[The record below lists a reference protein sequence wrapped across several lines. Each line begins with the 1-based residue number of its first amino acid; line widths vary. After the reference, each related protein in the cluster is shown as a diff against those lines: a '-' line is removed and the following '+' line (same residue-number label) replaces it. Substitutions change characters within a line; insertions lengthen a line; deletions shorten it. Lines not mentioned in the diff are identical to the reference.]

1 VHEHHTPGSRHKN
14 RLWAVLALTACFL
27 LVEVAGALATGS
39 LSLLADA
46 AHMLVDTGGL
56 LMSLLAVWFAERP
69 ATPAKTYGYYRVE
82 ILAALVNGVV
92 LCVLAAGI
100 LFKAYERL
108 WQPPDVPGAPIL
120 VVAALGLAV
129 NLAGVGLLR
138 SGAGESLNVRGAY
151 LEVLGDA
158 ASSAAVIVAGAVI
171 LLTGWTIADPLA
183 SGAIALFILPRT
195 WTLLRQAV
203 NVLLEGAPPHLDVP
217 EIEAALCAAA
227 GVRRVHDL
235 HVWTLTSGREAM
247 SAHVVVRPD
256 TPADRILDEL
266 HVILHARFGIDH
278 TTIQVESEPASLI
291 QITPPRVTGG

>member
-1 VHEHHTPGSRHKN
+1 VHPGDTASSRHKS
-14 RLWAVLALTACFL
+14 RLWVVFALTSCFL
-27 LVEVAGALATGS
+27 AVETVVALATGS

-56 LMSLLAVWFAERP
+56 LMSLLAISFAGRP

-92 LCVLAAGI
+92 LCLLAVGI
-100 LFKAYERL
+100 LIKAYERL
-108 WQPPDVPGAPIL
+108 WQPPPVPGLPML
-120 VVAALGLAV
+120 VVAVLGLAV
-129 NLAGVGLLR
+129 NLIGMGLLR

-171 LLTGWTIADPLA
+171 LSTGWTIADPLA
-183 SGAIALFILPRT
+183 SAAIALLILPRT

-203 NVLLEGAPPHLDVP
+203 NVLLEGAPAHLDVT
-217 EIEAALCAAA
+217 EIESALCAAP

-247 SAHVVVRPD
+247 SAHVVVGPD
-256 TPADRILDEL
+256 TPADKILEDL
-266 HVILHARFGIDH
+266 HVLLHARFGIDH
-278 TTIQVESEPASLI
+278 TTIQVETEPTPLI
-291 QITPPRVTGG
+291 QITSPRA

>member
-1 VHEHHTPGSRHKN
+1 VHPGHTPSSRHKN
-14 RLWAVLALTACFL
+14 RLWIVFALTSCFL
-27 LVEVAGALATGS
+27 AVEVVAAFATGS

-92 LCVLAAGI
+92 LCLLSVGI
-100 LFKAYERL
+100 LIKAYERL
-108 WQPPDVPGAPIL
+108 WAPPQVPPVPIL
-120 VVAALGLAV
+120 LVAALGLVV
-129 NLAGVGLLR
+129 NLVGIGLLR

-158 ASSAAVIVAGAVI
+158 ASSAAVIVAAAVI
-171 LLTGWTIADPLA
+171 WATGWAIADPLA
-183 SGAIALFILPRT
+183 SLAIALLILPRT

-203 NVLLEGAPPHLDVP
+203 NVLLEGAPPHLDVS
-217 EIEAALCAAA
+217 EIESALCAAP
-227 GVRRVHDL
+227 GVHRVHDL

-247 SAHVVVRPD
+247 SAHVVVAPD
-256 TPADRILDEL
+256 AAKDRILEDL

-278 TTIQVESEPASLI
+278 TTLQLETEPTQLLR
-291 QITPPRVTGG
+291 ITSSPRS

>member
-1 VHEHHTPGSRHKN
+1 VHPGHTPSSRHKT
-14 RLWAVLALTACFL
+14 RLWVVFGLTSCFL
-27 LVEVAGALATGS
+27 AVEVVAAFATGS

-92 LCVLAAGI
+92 LCLLAVGI
-100 LFKAYERL
+100 LIKAYERL
-108 WQPPDVPGAPIL
+108 WAPPHVPAVPIL
-120 VVAALGLAV
+120 LVAALGLTV
-129 NLAGVGLLR
+129 NLVGIGLLR

-171 LLTGWTIADPLA
+171 WTTGWSIADPLA
-183 SGAIALFILPRT
+183 SLAIALLILPRT

-203 NVLLEGAPPHLDVP
+203 NVLLEGAPAHLDVG
-217 EIEAALCAAA
+217 EIESALCAAP

-247 SAHVVVRPD
+247 SAHVVVAPD
-256 TPADRILDEL
+256 APAERILEDL

-278 TTIQVESEPASLI
+278 TTIQVETEPSRLLR
-291 QITPPRVTGG
+291 ITSSPRS

>member
-1 VHEHHTPGSRHKN
+1 VPTRHTHGSRHKN
-14 RLWAVLALTACFL
+14 RLWAVFGLTSSFLLIEVVVALT
-27 LVEVAGALATGS
+27 TGS

-92 LCVLAAGI
+92 LCLLAVGI
-100 LFKAYERL
+100 LLKALERL
-108 WQPPDVPGAPIL
+108 RQPPAVPGAPIL
-120 VVAALGLAV
+120 VVAVLGLAV
-129 NLAGVGLLR
+129 NLIGLGLLR
-138 SGAGESLNVRGAY
+138 RGAGESLNVRGAY

-158 ASSAAVIVAGAVI
+158 ASSAAVIVAGLVI
-171 LLTGWTIADPLA
+171 LTTGWTTADPLA
-183 SGAIALFILPRT
+183 SAAIAILILPRT
-195 WTLLRQAV
+195 WTLLRQAI
-203 NVLLEGAPPHLDVP
+203 NVLLEGAPAHLDVR
-217 EIEAALCAAA
+217 EIETALCAGS

-247 SAHVVVRPD
+247 SAHVVVAPD

-266 HVILHARFGIDH
+266 HVLLHARFGIDH
-278 TTIQVESEPASLI
+278 TTIQVETEPAPLI
-291 QITPPRVTGG
+291 QITAPRP

>member
-1 VHEHHTPGSRHKN
+1 MHPGHTPSSRHKN
-14 RLWAVLALTACFL
+14 RLWVIFGLTSCFL
-27 LVEVAGALATGS
+27 AVEVIAALATGS

-92 LCVLAAGI
+92 LCLLSVGI
-100 LFKAYERL
+100 LIKAYERL
-108 WQPPDVPGAPIL
+108 WAPPHVPAVPIL
-120 VVAALGLAV
+120 VVAALGLVV
-129 NLAGVGLLR
+129 NLVGIGLLR
-138 SGAGESLNVRGAY
+138 SGAHESLNVRGAY

-171 LLTGWTIADPLA
+171 WATGWAIADPLA
-183 SGAIALFILPRT
+183 SLAIALLILPRT

-203 NVLLEGAPPHLDVP
+203 NVLLEAAPPHLDVS
-217 EIEAALCAAA
+217 EIESALCAAS
-227 GVRRVHDL
+227 GVQRVHDL

-247 SAHVVVRPD
+247 SAHVVVAPD
-256 TPADRILDEL
+256 AAKDRILEDL

-278 TTIQVESEPASLI
+278 TTLQVETEPTPLLR
-291 QITPPRVTGG
+291 ITSTPRS

>member
-1 VHEHHTPGSRHKN
+1 VDHGHTPRSRHKS
-14 RLWAVLALTACFL
+14 RLWAVFGLTSCFL
-27 LVEVAGALATGS
+27 AVEVTAALATGS

-92 LCVLAAGI
+92 LCLLAVGI
-100 LFKAYERL
+100 LIKASERL
-108 WQPPDVPGAPIL
+108 REPPHVPGIPIL

-129 NLAGVGLLR
+129 NLAGIALLR
-138 SGAGESLNVRGAY
+138 SGATESLNVRGAY

-171 LLTGWTIADPLA
+171 WATGWTIADPLA
-183 SGAIALFILPRT
+183 SGAVALLILPRT

-203 NVLLEGAPPHLDVP
+203 NVLLEGAPAHLDVG
-217 EIEAALCAAA
+217 EIESTLCAAA

-235 HVWTLTSGREAM
+235 HVWTLSSGREAM
-247 SAHVVVRPD
+247 SAHVVVAPD
-256 TPADRILDEL
+256 TSSDRILEDL
-266 HVILHARFGIDH
+266 HVILHTRFGIDH
-278 TTIQVESEPASLI
+278 TTIQVETEPAPLL
-291 QITPPRVTGG
+291 QITSSRRS

>member
-1 VHEHHTPGSRHKN
+1 MDARHTLSSRHKS
-14 RLWAVLALTACFL
+14 RLGAVLALTSCFL
-27 LVEVAGALATGS
+27 LVEVAVAVTTGS

-46 AHMLVDTGGL
+46 GHMLVDAGGL
-56 LMSLLAVWFAERP
+56 LMTLVAVWFAERP

-92 LCVLAAGI
+92 LCLLAVGI
-100 LFKAYERL
+100 LVKASERL
-108 WQPPDVPGAPIL
+108 GHPPDVPGAPLL
-120 VVAALGLAV
+120 VVAILGLAV
-129 NLAGVGLLR
+129 NLAGMALLR

-158 ASSAAVIVAGAVI
+158 ASSGAVIVAGAVI
-171 LLTGWTIADPLA
+171 LLTGWSIADPLA
-183 SGAIALFILPRT
+183 SGAIALLILPRT

-203 NVLLEGAPPHLDVP
+203 NVLLEGAPPHLDVI

-247 SAHVVVRPD
+247 SAHVVVGPD
-256 TPADRILDEL
+256 TSADKILEAL
-266 HVILHARFGIDH
+266 HVVLHTGFGIDH
-278 TTIQVESEPASLI
+278 TTIQVETEPAPLI
-291 QITPPRVTGG
+291 QITPPRA

>member
-1 VHEHHTPGSRHKN
+1 VHQDHTPRSRHKS
-14 RLWAVLALTACFL
+14 RLWAVFGLTSSFL
-27 LVEVAGALATGS
+27 VVEVAVALATGS

-56 LMSLLAVWFAERP
+56 LMSLLAVWFAGRP
-69 ATPAKTYGYYRVE
+69 ATPTKTYGYYRVE

-92 LCVLAAGI
+92 LCLLAVGI

-108 WQPPDVPGAPIL
+108 WVPPHVAGAPIL

-129 NLAGVGLLR
+129 NLTGIGLLR

-151 LEVLGDA
+151 LEVMGDA

-171 LLTGWTIADPLA
+171 WVTGWAIADPLA
-183 SGAIALFILPRT
+183 SGAVALLILPRT
-195 WTLLRQAV
+195 WTLLRQAI
-203 NVLLEGAPPHLDVP
+203 NVLLEAAPAHLDVG
-217 EIEAALCAAA
+217 EIESALCAAP

-247 SAHVVVRPD
+247 SAHVVVAPD
-256 TPADRILDEL
+256 TPADRILEDL

-278 TTIQVESEPASLI
+278 TTIQVETEPAPLL
-291 QITPPRVTGG
+291 QITPSRRS

>member
-1 VHEHHTPGSRHKN
+1 MHPGHTPSSRHKS
-14 RLWAVLALTACFL
+14 RLWAVFALTSCFL
-27 LVEVAGALATGS
+27 AVEIVVALATGS

-56 LMSLLAVWFAERP
+56 LMSLLAVWFAGRP

-92 LCVLAAGI
+92 LCLLAVGI
-100 LFKAYERL
+100 LIKAYERL
-108 WQPPDVPGAPIL
+108 WQPPPVPGVPML

-129 NLAGVGLLR
+129 NLIGMGLLR

-171 LLTGWTIADPLA
+171 LSTGWTIADPLA
-183 SGAIALFILPRT
+183 SGTIALLILPRT

-203 NVLLEGAPPHLDVP
+203 NVLLEGAPAHLDVT
-217 EIEAALCAAA
+217 EIESALCAAPV
-227 GVRRVHDL
+227 VRRVHDL

-247 SAHVVVRPD
+247 SAHVVVGPD
-256 TPADRILDEL
+256 TPADKILEDL
-266 HVILHARFGIDH
+266 HVLLHARFGIDH
-278 TTIQVESEPASLI
+278 TTIQVETELTPLI
-291 QITPPRVTGG
+291 QITSPRA

>member
-1 VHEHHTPGSRHKN
+1 MHPGHTPSARHKN
-14 RLWAVLALTACFL
+14 RLWIVFGLTSCFL
-27 LVEVAGALATGS
+27 AVEVIAAFATGS

-92 LCVLAAGI
+92 LCVLSVGI
-100 LFKAYERL
+100 VIKAYERL
-108 WQPPDVPGAPIL
+108 WAPPHVPAVPIL
-120 VVAALGLAV
+120 VVAALGLVV
-129 NLAGVGLLR
+129 NLVGIGLLR
-138 SGAGESLNVRGAY
+138 DGSHESLNVRGAY

-171 LLTGWTIADPLA
+171 WATGWAIADPLA
-183 SGAIALFILPRT
+183 SLAIALLILPRT

-203 NVLLEGAPPHLDVP
+203 NVLLEGAPPHLDVS
-217 EIEAALCAAA
+217 EIESALCAAP
-227 GVRRVHDL
+227 GVQRVHDL

-247 SAHVVVRPD
+247 SAHVVVAPD
-256 TPADRILDEL
+256 AAKDRILEDL

-278 TTIQVESEPASLI
+278 TTIQVETEPARLLR
-291 QITPPRVTGG
+291 ITSTPRT

>member
-1 VHEHHTPGSRHKN
+1 VHPGHTPSSRHKN
-14 RLWAVLALTACFL
+14 RLWVVFGLTSCFL
-27 LVEVAGALATGS
+27 AVEVIAALATGS

-56 LMSLLAVWFAERP
+56 LMSLVAVWFAERP

-92 LCVLAAGI
+92 LCLLSVGI
-100 LFKAYERL
+100 LIKAYERL
-108 WQPPDVPGAPIL
+108 WAPPHVAAVPIL
-120 VVAALGLAV
+120 VVAALGLVV
-129 NLAGVGLLR
+129 NLVGIGLLR
-138 SGAGESLNVRGAY
+138 SGAHESLNVRGAY

-171 LLTGWTIADPLA
+171 WATGWAIADPLA
-183 SGAIALFILPRT
+183 SLAIALLILPRT

-203 NVLLEGAPPHLDVP
+203 NVLLEAAPPHLDVS
-217 EIEAALCAAA
+217 EIESALCAAS
-227 GVRRVHDL
+227 GVQRVHDL

-247 SAHVVVRPD
+247 SAHVVVTAD
-256 TPADRILDEL
+256 AAKDRILEDL

-278 TTIQVESEPASLI
+278 TTLQVETEPTRLLR
-291 QITPPRVTGG
+291 ITSSPRS

>member
-1 VHEHHTPGSRHKN
+1 MHPGHTPSSRHKN
-14 RLWAVLALTACFL
+14 RLWAVFGLTSCFL
-27 LVEVAGALATGS
+27 AVEVVAAFATGS

-92 LCVLAAGI
+92 LCLLSVGI
-100 LFKAYERL
+100 LIKAYERL
-108 WQPPDVPGAPIL
+108 WAPPHVPAVPIL
-120 VVAALGLAV
+120 LVAALGLLV
-129 NLAGVGLLR
+129 NLVGIGLLR

-171 LLTGWTIADPLA
+171 WTTGWTVADPLA
-183 SGAIALFILPRT
+183 SLAIALLILPRT
-195 WTLLRQAV
+195 WTLLRHAV
-203 NVLLEGAPPHLDVP
+203 NVLLEGAPAHLDVE
-217 EIEAALCAAA
+217 EIESALCAAPR
-227 GVRRVHDL
+227 VLRVHDL

-247 SAHVVVRPD
+247 SAHVVVAPD
-256 TPADRILDEL
+256 AQAERILEDL

-278 TTIQVESEPASLI
+278 TTIQVETE
-291 QITPPRVTGG
+291 PPRLLRITSSPRS

>member
-1 VHEHHTPGSRHKN
+1 VHPGHTPGSRHKN
-14 RLWAVLALTACFL
+14 RLWIVFALTSCFL
-27 LVEVAGALATGS
+27 AVEVIAAFATGS

-92 LCVLAAGI
+92 LCLLSVGI
-100 LFKAYERL
+100 LIKAYERL
-108 WQPPDVPGAPIL
+108 WAPPQVPPVPIL
-120 VVAALGLAV
+120 LVAAVGLVV
-129 NLAGVGLLR
+129 NLVGIGLLR
-138 SGAGESLNVRGAY
+138 SGADESLNVRGAY

-158 ASSAAVIVAGAVI
+158 ASSAAVIVAAAVI
-171 LLTGWTIADPLA
+171 WVTGWAIADPLA
-183 SGAIALFILPRT
+183 SLAIALLILPRT

-203 NVLLEGAPPHLDVP
+203 NVLLEAAPPHLDVS
-217 EIEAALCAAA
+217 EIESALCAAP
-227 GVRRVHDL
+227 GVQRVHDL

-247 SAHVVVRPD
+247 SAHVVVAPD
-256 TPADRILDEL
+256 AAKDRILEDL

-278 TTIQVESEPASLI
+278 TTLQLETEPTQLLR
-291 QITPPRVTGG
+291 ITSSPRS

>member
-1 VHEHHTPGSRHKN
+1 VHPGHTPSSRHKN
-14 RLWAVLALTACFL
+14 RLWVVFGLTSCFL
-27 LVEVAGALATGS
+27 AVEVIAALATGS

-56 LMSLLAVWFAERP
+56 LMSILAVWFAERP

-92 LCVLAAGI
+92 LCLLSVGI
-100 LFKAYERL
+100 LIKAYERL
-108 WQPPDVPGAPIL
+108 WAPPHVPAVPIL
-120 VVAALGLAV
+120 VVAALGLVV
-129 NLAGVGLLR
+129 NLVGIGLLR
-138 SGAGESLNVRGAY
+138 SGAHESLNVRGAY

-171 LLTGWTIADPLA
+171 WATGWAIADPLA
-183 SGAIALFILPRT
+183 SLAIALLILPRT

-203 NVLLEGAPPHLDVP
+203 NVLLEAAPPHLDVS
-217 EIEAALCAAA
+217 EIESALCAAA
-227 GVRRVHDL
+227 GVQRVHDL

-247 SAHVVVRPD
+247 SAHVVVAAD
-256 TPADRILDEL
+256 AAKDRILEDL

-278 TTIQVESEPASLI
+278 TTLQVETEPTRLLR
-291 QITPPRVTGG
+291 ITSTPRS

>member
-129 NLAGVGLLR
+129 NLVGVGLLR

-158 ASSAAVIVAGAVI
+158 ASSAAVILAGAVI
-171 LLTGWTIADPLA
+171 LLTGWTVADPLA

-195 WTLLRQAV
+195 WTLLRHAV

-291 QITPPRVTGG
+291 QITPPRVAGS